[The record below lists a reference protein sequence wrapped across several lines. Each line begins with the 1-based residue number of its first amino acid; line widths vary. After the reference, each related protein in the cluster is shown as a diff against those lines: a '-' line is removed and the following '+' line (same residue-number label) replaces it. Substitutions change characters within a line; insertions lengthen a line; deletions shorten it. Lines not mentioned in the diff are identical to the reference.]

1 MFSPQVLAMFTELRM
16 EWISKELLF
25 LSQLKIALEHQTPT
39 QSMLEI
45 FLKLRI
51 FPKASA
57 YNDVEEAYAKNYRS

>member
-1 MFSPQVLAMFTELRM
+1 MLTLQVLAMFTELQM

-25 LSQLKIALEHQTPT
+25 LSQLKIALELQTPT

-51 FPKASA
+51 FLKASP
-57 YNDVEEAYAKNYRS
+57 